1 MGAREAFRILPE
13 SRHLQLISLIIAFA
27 AIGAGLIEQQLNM
40 AIEEAQGDGGAD
52 RMAALLG
59 QVQVYLSI
67 TGLVIQVWLTSRI
80 HRYLGI
86 GFAMLILSIG
96 LASTGG
102 LILATAVLPAAMAGR
117 ILDTSLRYTVDKTTR
132 EILFLPLSAELK
144 RQAKQFVD
152 VTVDRFAKGIGAAVI
167 LVLIQPWGFGL
178 SWPQLSWVSLSIAV
192 VWVIGARRAHRQ
204 YLATFR
210 QSIAPQGVEPTEVRL
225 NVADLETVETL
236 VEELAH
242 PDEQRVLYAIDVLE
256 SLDKRS
262 LVTPLLLRHESPE
275 VRMRALGALGSARSD
290 IAERWGPAIERL
302 VKDPSAEVRA
312 AAVGALASIRNEDA
326 VAIARGLID
335 DTDPRIVAT
344 AAVVLSTSDALD
356 DRRTAE
362 RALSALA
369 SDMRVGANSVRAL
382 ERTDFLFAP
391 TLVSLLGNRRLKSG
405 ARETLER
412 YGEPV
417 VDVLKYFLEGP
428 EEDVWVRRHIPA
440 TLARI
445 PCQASMDT
453 LGAMLDTRDGF
464 LRFKVVTAIEK
475 LRREHPP
482 LTYKKDAIERL
493 ALAEGRAYFNRLGLH
508 YNLFV
513 RAKMPK
519 DSVLAR
525 ALDEKLERSVDRIYR
540 LLGLLYPWKDVAA
553 ARQAIEHGHARARA
567 GALEYLDNVLSSQ
580 QRSRLIPVLE
590 DAPIEAKVRR
600 GNVILK
606 TRPRD
611 VEETLLEL
619 INDDDEVAAAAA
631 IDLVGI
637 NQLWALRDDV
647 EHVLSHRDVSDWYV
661 FEAASWTLAAHALTA
676 EGRGE
681 RWHESLPAAA
691 LVDRMRGLSLFAS
704 VGIDELFRIA
714 GAGHQARHEGGTT
727 LFREGSSAEQLHV
740 LLDGEAIATGRRTG
754 ARQLASPATV
764 GFEEAL
770 DGCLMSETIKTD
782 GPAVTLSLSN
792 DELRTLLADN
802 SDLVQGLF
810 RTLAA
815 RQGTRKGF
823 VQGGPPTELERFGD
837 Q

>member
-1 MGAREAFRILPE
+1 MLRE

-40 AIEEAQGDGGAD
+40 ATEEAQGDGGAD

-86 GFAMLILSIG
+86 GFAMLILPIG

-210 QSIAPQGVEPTEVRL
+210 QSIAQQGVEPTEVRL

-256 SLDKRS
+256 SLDKRN

-344 AAVVLSTSDALD
+344 AAVVLSPSDALD

-369 SDMRVGANSVRAL
+369 SDMRVGASSVRRDLAAVIRQVGSTQSHDLIIPLLHDPDPDVADEAMRSVRAL

-417 VDVLKYFLEGP
+417 VDVLKYFLEAP

-453 LGAMLDTRDGF
+453 LGAMLDTRDAF

-540 LLGLLYPWKDVAA
+540 LLGLLYLWKDVAA
-553 ARQAIEHGHARARA
+553 ARQAIAHGHARACRRPRVSRQRPLQPAAQPLDPGPGGRADRDKSQTRQRDPQDAAARRRGDAA
-567 GALEYLDNVLSSQ
+567 GAD
-580 QRSRLIPVLE
+580 QRR
-590 DAPIEAKVRR
+590 
-600 GNVILK
+600 
-606 TRPRD
+606 
-611 VEETLLEL
+611 
-619 INDDDEVAAAAA
+619 
-631 IDLVGI
+631 
-637 NQLWALRDDV
+637 
-647 EHVLSHRDVSDWYV
+647 
-661 FEAASWTLAAHALTA
+661 
-676 EGRGE
+676 
-681 RWHESLPAAA
+681 
-691 LVDRMRGLSLFAS
+691 
-704 VGIDELFRIA
+704 
-714 GAGHQARHEGGTT
+714 
-727 LFREGSSAEQLHV
+727 
-740 LLDGEAIATGRRTG
+740 
-754 ARQLASPATV
+754 
-764 GFEEAL
+764 
-770 DGCLMSETIKTD
+770 
-782 GPAVTLSLSN
+782 
-792 DELRTLLADN
+792 
-802 SDLVQGLF
+802 
-810 RTLAA
+810 
-815 RQGTRKGF
+815 
-823 VQGGPPTELERFGD
+823 
-837 Q
+837 